1 MPTRRDVVRGVAV
14 ALTSSLLESRPSGA
28 GEARRAQ
35 ASPPGAAGALP
46 TLVSLGDFE
55 TEARGRMT
63 ENARAYIT
71 GAAGDELTL
80 RWNREG
86 YDHIRL
92 NPRVLNDVSRIDTSV
107 TVFGVKLSHP
117 ILVAPTA
124 YHRLVHAEGEIATA
138 RGAGAAAA
146 MMGISSFATTSIED
160 IAKAGP
166 GPLFF
171 QLYIQ
176 PDRGLTREMVDRA
189 HDAGCKAICVTVDT
203 PTIGARNREAR
214 AGFALPEGLDRPNL
228 RPRVARSPAATTSHR
243 PPEGSIYSAIL
254 DATLTWKDIAWI
266 KSISKVPVWVKGV
279 LNPEDAMRAAAEGV
293 DGVMVSNHGARNLD
307 TVPATIDALP
317 RIAAKVAGRVP
328 LIVDGGVRRGTDI
341 IKAIALGAQAVMIG
355 RPILFGLTVDGADG
369 VRKVIDI
376 LRLELEMAM
385 ALSGRRS
392 LAELDPS
399 LIWI

>member
-1 MPTRRDVVRGVAV
+1 M
-14 ALTSSLLESRPSGA
+14 
-28 GEARRAQ
+28 
-35 ASPPGAAGALP
+35 
-46 TLVSLGDFE
+46 
-55 TEARGRMT
+55 
-63 ENARAYIT
+63 
-71 GAAGDELTL
+71 TL

-228 RPRVARSPAATTSHR
+228 RPRAGRSPAATTSHR